1 MRKKILWYLLM
12 IMSVFS
18 ISVLW
23 TLVNAQSSPKTD
35 PQSTPSSTTNTTTN
49 ATTTSEC
56 HWIKLNTDFPF
67 IWNCISIKKWST
79 ADESNPTNVFPRM
92 MSALTKIII
101 TIILVVCFILI
112 IVAGI
117 KWSSWDPKWWKDL
130 IKKVA
135 ITIILLWLAWVI
147 LKLVNPAFFS

>member
-1 MRKKILWYLLM
+1 MMKKLKIILIWLLL
-12 IMSVFS
+12 SS
-18 ISVLW
+18 IFFIW
-23 TLVNAQSSPKTD
+23 TSYVSAQSLEKSEKN
-35 PQSTPSSTTNTTTN
+35 SSTVTTTN
-49 ATTTSEC
+49 DSDTKTSTEEC
-56 HWIKLNTDFPF
+56 NWIKLNTNFPF